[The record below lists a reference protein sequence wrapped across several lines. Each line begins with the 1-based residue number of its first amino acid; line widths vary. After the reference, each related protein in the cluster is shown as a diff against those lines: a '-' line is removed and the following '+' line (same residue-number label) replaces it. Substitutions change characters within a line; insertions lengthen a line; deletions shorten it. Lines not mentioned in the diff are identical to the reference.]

1 MCLQAFRTTRPNDFP
16 IERDHDQS
24 IFPCRK
30 QQQAGSEGGFE
41 LLIRVVSGQTWS
53 VGPHWSH
60 SVLTTRGPGTL
71 LCRLPGAAQL
81 REPGGHSQGGG
92 RPSLT
97 AAPGWLDHQRGR
109 LVLQGVHPVQR
120 GRAEVRRAA
129 WGGGWGQPGELQEWR
144 YGRRALFTARLPP
157 FYTGRMR
164 VLNPSSDQISLTD
177 VVVTALCTGLLNST
191 CFICWS
197 LTDHF
202 NTFPWQAQPIK
213 YCKLCSVQG
222 IIWDHFK

>member
-144 YGRRALFTARLPP
+144 YGRRALFTAILYRQNESFKSEFWPNFFDWCCGYCVVHRAAQLHL
-157 FYTGRMR
+157 FYMLELDRP
-164 VLNPSSDQISLTD
+164 L
-177 VVVTALCTGLLNST
+177 
-191 CFICWS
+191 
-197 LTDHF
+197 
-202 NTFPWQAQPIK
+202 
-213 YCKLCSVQG
+213 
-222 IIWDHFK
+222 